1 MQHRTGNNKMTNI
14 IEFPDP
20 DMKDKERRE
29 ITNTILDDI
38 AEQIQVLEDQKQEIR
53 RQRKQ
58 IENMLRLK
66 KFKIVSS
73 RHEQ

>member
-1 MQHRTGNNKMTNI
+1 MTNI

-29 ITNTILDDI
+29 ITNALLDDI

-73 RHEQ
+73 HEQ